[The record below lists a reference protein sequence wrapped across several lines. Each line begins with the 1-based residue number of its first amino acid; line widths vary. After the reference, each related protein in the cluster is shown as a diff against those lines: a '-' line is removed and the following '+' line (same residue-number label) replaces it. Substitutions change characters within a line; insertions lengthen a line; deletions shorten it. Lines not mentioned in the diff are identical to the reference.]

1 MANKVKMLS
10 EAFFIIICIFL
21 TMHFAD
27 GATKRN
33 YAILLDHVNY
43 TIHRHGL
50 IVVEKF
56 YCGRNI
62 IDLSTFTLHIRMQQ
76 NITNFQIKDNFN
88 IIREDNVTVNEATSE
103 ITNACDMLSGN
114 YENNLIKL
122 TIIELQ
128 QVAKPVIL
136 CPLIK
141 NTLYTINNY
150 TLRPSAMPSYLPL
163 MNFIE
168 TLQIFM
174 NKILYLDLI
183 FEGRVVKARGNK

>member
-1 MANKVKMLS
+1 MLS

-62 IDLSTFTLHIRMQQ
+62 IDLSTFTLHIH
-76 NITNFQIKDNFN
+76 
-88 IIREDNVTVNEATSE
+88 NVTVNEATSE